1 MNGNKQDIISRH
13 YSLMRAKQTLDFN
26 QRIREKYT
34 FSYPRVEMTI
44 RQAFEKLEG
53 YVDCSDPDMSIPNL
67 VHMFQTAEGIR
78 AAGEPDWLQ
87 LVGLIHD
94 MGKILYLWGNDSE
107 GMSGTAEGAQWALG
121 GDTFVVGCRFP
132 DTIVFPEYNHLN
144 PDMHNPLYNTG

>member
-53 YVDCSDPDMSIPNL
+53 YVDCSDPDMSIP
-67 VHMFQTAEGIR
+67 
-78 AAGEPDWLQ
+78 
-87 LVGLIHD
+87 IHD